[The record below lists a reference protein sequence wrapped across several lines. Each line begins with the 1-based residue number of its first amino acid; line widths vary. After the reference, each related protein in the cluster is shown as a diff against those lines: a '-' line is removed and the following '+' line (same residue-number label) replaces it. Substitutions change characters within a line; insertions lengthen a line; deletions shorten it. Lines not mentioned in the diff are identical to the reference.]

1 MKPDRLL
8 FDWPTRHHV
17 HLLLPITIA
26 LALVIHAASFFFFRV
41 SYPLEQGRQMR
52 SAEVIFLQPG
62 SPQAKALE
70 PMIAASDPA
79 LFSPAGPSELQNRL
93 SSQAVYSAQFDQASP
108 PLAAKPVDSS
118 QGPKFTFFA
127 ASPVAVKASEA
138 NGKPQAPAIKT
149 FIKVTGA
156 LEGREFSPA
165 KEPTYST
172 ASEISLQPAEFSVS
186 VAPDGTIMHVFPV
199 RGSGDETIDQTALRT
214 LLAGKFSSASGG
226 EAPVWGTVVFLW
238 GGDIRREKTP

>member
-41 SYPLEQGRQMR
+41 SYPLEQGRQVR

-70 PMIAASDPA
+70 PMIAASNPA
-79 LFSPAGPSELQNRL
+79 LFSPAGPSELQSRL
-93 SSQAVYSAQFDQASP
+93 SSQAVYSAQFDQAAP
-108 PLAAKPVDSS
+108 PLAAKPVDASH
-118 QGPKFTFFA
+118 GPKFTFFA
-127 ASPVAVKASEA
+127 ASPVAVKASATNE
-138 NGKPQAPAIKT
+138 KSQVPAIKT
-149 FIKVTGA
+149 FIKVAGA

-165 KEPTYST
+165 KAPTYST
-172 ASEISLQPAEFSVS
+172 ASEISSNRPS
-186 VAPDGTIMHVFPV
+186 FPSPLP
-199 RGSGDETIDQTALRT
+199 RMERSCMC
-214 LLAGKFSSASGG
+214 S
-226 EAPVWGTVVFLW
+226 P
-238 GGDIRREKTP
+238 